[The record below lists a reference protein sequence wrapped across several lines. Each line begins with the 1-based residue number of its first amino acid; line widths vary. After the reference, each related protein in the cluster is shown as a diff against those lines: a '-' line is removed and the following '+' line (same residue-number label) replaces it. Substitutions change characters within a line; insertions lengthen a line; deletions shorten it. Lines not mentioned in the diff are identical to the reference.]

1 MLAVNLIE
9 LLWAA
14 RIYKYIPFHFRR
26 PTFASLKVSMA
37 SPIYTVS
44 KMLGH
49 KNVTTTQIYADLN
62 DANKRKASELISLK

>member
-1 MLAVNLIE
+1 MKEWLE
-9 LLWAA
+9 AA
-14 RIYKYIPFHFRR
+14 GINKHITFHCLRH
-26 PTFASLKVSMA
+26 TFASLQVSMG
-37 SPIYTVS
+37 SSIYTVS